1 MIGCYDILVNFSE
14 ALGIRYFL
22 FSYLCSTYMFYSMY
36 RDAKETMSM
45 WLHKYAYSE
54 HCKTP
59 VPRRMFL

>member
-45 WLHKYAYSE
+45 WLHKYAI
-54 HCKTP
+54 
-59 VPRRMFL
+59 LGAL